1 MRAQLGPG
9 NLKWISEY
17 IHFDLDEWFLQHL
30 GFEFDER
37 LFSIAISY
45 FRICAD
51 RSLIHSTYMG
61 EEKIKWKKIPSKL
74 TQFTIF

>member
-30 GFEFDER
+30 GFEFDHNWIQSDE
-37 LFSIAISY
+37 Y
-45 FRICAD
+45 
-51 RSLIHSTYMG
+51 
-61 EEKIKWKKIPSKL
+61 IKVNQI
-74 TQFTIF
+74 II

>member
-37 LFSIAISY
+37 IFSIAISY

-51 RSLIHSTYMG
+51 RSAIHSTNMG
-61 EEKIKWKKIPSKL
+61 EVKRTTWTKL
-74 TQFTIF
+74 LGE